1 MQILKL
7 SLSSPRQLGTRA
19 LAIAAASA
27 LSMSSLADASNA
39 VEVKM
44 PFIRIAELEIDP
56 AQLEAF
62 KVAVT
67 VSVDTSVRTEPKV
80 LALYAVAERDRPT
93 HMRVFE
99 IYADQDAYEQ
109 HLQTAH
115 FRKFF
120 ESTKAMVSS
129 RRLIDTVPVVLRAKD

>member
-1 MQILKL
+1 
-7 SLSSPRQLGTRA
+7 
-19 LAIAAASA
+19 
-27 LSMSSLADASNA
+27 
-39 VEVKM
+39 M

-62 KVAVT
+62 KAAAT
-67 VSVDTSVRTEPKV
+67 ESVDTSVRTEPKV

-93 HMRVFE
+93 HIRVFE

-120 ESTKAMVSS
+120 ESTKTMVVS